1 MWSHCLGKFQNALSK
16 RLCDVEITPLGDACQ
31 DEFTVWPSTGML
43 LLMWAFPSTINGTQV
58 VTPTLFL
65 IGQILV
71 QTPIKTQYNV
81 IMGLFCTGLM
91 LEFTKD
97 AKLIPLEATA
107 VLASVFRV
115 FCR

>member
-1 MWSHCLGKFQNALSK
+1 MAINW
-16 RLCDVEITPLGDACQ
+16 DVVADAGIPFHDQ
-31 DEFTVWPSTGML
+31 WYT
-43 LLMWAFPSTINGTQV
+43 V